1 MRTWKVLLAGAV
13 ALAAS
18 IPWTVPSPSIA
29 PEPRAVTKQ
38 LAQLRPTITLPVVA
52 PSRAP
57 ISTYGTA
64 HKPLDGIR
72 ICIDPGHG
80 GQEKWDKILYTGGT
94 RGVATGQTES
104 DVNLRVALILRH
116 YLEAAGADVVMTRTT
131 DERCTNCGSKQD
143 ELDYRPNL
151 ANSTNSDLFISIHH
165 NESSDRSTNY
175 TLVFYPSGMPSASPL
190 ADNIASAV
198 SRYLGTSCAGA
209 KPGDYRILKKAK
221 MPTALVEASFM
232 SNPEEDIRLAS
243 LAYNKLE
250 AKAIAT
256 GILNYFR
263 ATRNVSVD
271 FTSIFAPL
279 DDQAPAAQ
287 QIADASIVRKQVIEK
302 KSLFARRY
310 EEVTYDAT
318 GRVIS
323 RRTIGGTKRS
333 PSSVSTVVAQASRGK
348 KFNSAVASK
357 PARATSSQKTTSV
370 AKSAPSRKAEN
381 KKSSAP
387 AKTGKSTTKKSKTS
401 KRA

>member
-1 MRTWKVLLAGAV
+1 MRLWKVVLAGAV
-13 ALAAS
+13 AVGMLLPLMVPTPRVAPQTVQPKKELVLLQPQAS
-18 IPWTVPSPSIA
+18 A
-29 PEPRAVTKQ
+29 
-38 LAQLRPTITLPVVA
+38 PVVAA

-57 ISTYGTA
+57 ISSYATA

-72 ICIDPGHG
+72 ICLDPGHG

-94 RGVATGQTES
+94 RGVVTGQTES
-104 DVNLRVALILRH
+104 DVNLRVALLLRH

-131 DERCTNCGSKQD
+131 DDRCTNCGTKQD
-143 ELDYRPNL
+143 ELDFRPNL

-165 NESSDRSTNY
+165 NESSDRATNY
-175 TLVFYPSGMPSASPL
+175 TLVFYPNAMASAAPL

-198 SRYLGTSCAGA
+198 SRYLGTQCAGA
-209 KPGDYRILKKAK
+209 KPGSYRILKKAK
-221 MPTALVEASFM
+221 MPTALVEASFL
-232 SNPEEDIRLAS
+232 SNPEEDVRLTS

-279 DDQAPAAQ
+279 DDQAEAAQ
-287 QIADASIVRKQVIEK
+287 AVADASIVRKRVVEK
-302 KSLFARRY
+302 RSLFGRRY

-323 RRTIGGTKRS
+323 RRDIGGGSRRS
-333 PSSVSTVVAQASRGK
+333 AKATSEVAE
-348 KFNSAVASK
+348 
-357 PARATSSQKTTSV
+357 ATSSRRIASAVKASNNSRAKAQTSV
-370 AKSAPSRKAEN
+370 KQSAASAK
-381 KKSSAP
+381 
-387 AKTGKSTTKKSKTS
+387 
-401 KRA
+401 